1 MHFTTLFATV
11 SLIGLVAAH
20 PEPKLSLEQMAK
32 REIESRA
39 RSVKAR
45 TCAPQIRAFE
55 DRRRAKRGTPTKRE
69 KRQTSST
76 SASGP
81 QVTGIPDDAICVTAP
96 EVTEGPYY
104 INDEY
109 VRQDIRETQEGVN
122 VLLDVGILDTE
133 TCEPVSNAFVEIWHA
148 NSTGVYGGYS
158 GAENA
163 INTETFLRGGY
174 FTNDEGIVEL
184 TTLLPR
190 SHGAHPYYASRF
202 FFLIFCR
209 RIIPSRVHL
218 DWSQTESGQLQS
230 SSGSLLHIGQF
241 YFDEDLNDAV
251 FGIAPYTDNTNRRTL
266 NENDGILQGA
276 IRQGDDPYIDVEYLG
291 DDLSSGILGYIT
303 LGVDTSA
310 SYSIHNTNALGQGE

>member
-1 MHFTTLFATV
+1 MHFATLLATI
-11 SLIGLVAAH
+11 SLLGLVAAH

-76 SASGP
+76 SAGGP
-81 QVTGIPDDAICVTAP
+81 QVTGISDDAICVTAP

-184 TTLLPR
+184 TTTYPGYYQGR
-190 SHGAHPYYASRF
+190 TAH
-202 FFLIFCR
+202 IHT
-209 RIIPSRVHL
+209 RVHL

-291 DDLSSGILGYIT
+291 GDLSSGILGYIT

-310 SYSIHNTNALGQGE
+310 AYSIHNTNALGQGE

>member
-1 MHFTTLFATV
+1 MHFATLLATV
-11 SLIGLVAAH
+11 SLLGLVAAH

-184 TTLLPR
+184 TTIYPGYYQGRTAHIHTMHGPPR
-190 SHGAHPYYASRF
+190 LVADRE
-202 FFLIFCR
+202 R
-209 RIIPSRVHL
+209 
-218 DWSQTESGQLQS
+218 S
-230 SSGSLLHIGQF
+230 SSGALLHIGQF

-251 FGIAPYTDNTNRRTL
+251 FGIAPYTDDTNRRTL
-266 NENDGILQGA
+266 NEDDGILQGA

-310 SYSIHNTNALGQGE
+310 SYSIHNTNALGQDE

>member
-1 MHFTTLFATV
+1 MHFATLLATV
-11 SLIGLVAAH
+11 SLLGFVAAH

-184 TTLLPR
+184 TT
-190 SHGAHPYYASRF
+190 
-202 FFLIFCR
+202 
-209 RIIPSRVHL
+209 VHL

-251 FGIAPYTDNTNRRTL
+251 FGVAPYTDNTNRRTL